1 MEKNYCFLTIGKTSV
16 STEAT
21 VIKKYVGIGSSFVK
35 MVNPD
40 KKSLDAFMGFES
52 KSEPVYV
59 KDDEKGKMAIINF
72 IVETDPE
79 QCNGIDLKSRITFIL
94 RNAPAYNRDET
105 KVQVIDNYGNFTWA
119 NTEDAK
125 AGKKLLSANGK
136 ELKIASKYRM
146 ACVGE
151 ANLVSFLKEYLCVE
165 DAFNYINGS
174 WVLKDNASDCVFGLE
189 HIKDYFNGNFSELKD
204 ALKLQPNN
212 KVKLLYGIRNT
223 DNGQFQEIASRDGLF
238 LRNSAGERSIARL
251 EKTLK
256 QDMDNGAYSSS
267 IFKVQDLQEYDVK
280 ATDLSTPKDND
291 PLGGESSDDNPW
303 A

>member
-21 VIKKYVGIGSSFVK
+21 FIKKYVGIGSSFVK

-189 HIKDYFNGNFSELKD
+189 HIKDYFNGDFSELKD